1 MPDDRRMQLQK
12 LHREH
17 DEALAFAAQIASLAA
32 EGSDASLA
40 EGVRLVREYYDRE
53 LEAHLQLEEQRL
65 FGPLIRYDKSHF
77 SLCMRL
83 GNEHGKLRSIA
94 TSIEQ
99 ATAPDD
105 LRAFA
110 QILNDH
116 TVVEE
121 QEFLPLV
128 ASLFTPEE
136 LDAVLDFSP
145 LPTRPA
151 SVATGR

>member
-1 MPDDRRMQLQK
+1 MPDDRRAQLQN

-17 DEALAFAAQIASLAA
+17 DEALAFSEQIASLAA
-32 EGSDASLA
+32 AGDDASLA

-77 SLCMRL
+77 PLCMRL

-94 TSIEQ
+94 TSIDQ

-105 LRAFA
+105 LRVFA
-110 QILNDH
+110 QILKDH

-121 QEFLPLV
+121 QQFLPLV
-128 ASLFTPEE
+128 ASLFTREE

-151 SVATGR
+151 SRMPGR